1 MSGVVLAATGVR
13 RENRVDQ
20 LLGRLKRLG
29 GVGENAAT
37 HLDRLA
43 VTLEMHPAH
52 RAKAH
57 MELEDAALP
66 FRQPA
71 LAVLNDE
78 ALELAAGD
86 LAREVAE
93 KQRLELAPHRPGPLM
108 VTEHPSEDTNQ

>member
-52 RAKAH
+52 RAN
-57 MELEDAALP
+57 AALP